1 MGIKEKRIVLPMGRG
16 GSFLILPRPAWL
28 LHKSACL
35 ILWNDLP
42 NEWHITLVESAAD
55 PNLQEPTEQCATV
68 DFRPNSPGHHCL
80 QQWEHSS
87 RFRESLANHQTATQ

>member
-1 MGIKEKRIVLPMGRG
+1 MGRG
-16 GSFLILPRPAWL
+16 GSFLILSRPAWL
-28 LHKSACL
+28 LRKSACL

-42 NEWHITLVESAAD
+42 NEWHLALVESAAD